1 MAPFRRQPPPIIHC
15 AHIDST
21 FLAARYAH
29 FPTQRRSTQCV
40 ADLCADW
47 LNAHPANHVRLLL
60 PARFGYEYLLPGLA
74 QRLRQP
80 VHITDSERARMYR
93 HCAELDGS
101 WTAGEHA
108 STTTRIH
115 ACTSVSSAGRCAA
128 RLKDPAIRSIPCRL
142 GDAAVPARHVRTILL
157 SAMAWTHWRTTG
169 DADSSPVH
177 REVQSQVF
185 RVCYST
191 HSSCTEI
198 AGMLRLLRPQRVEL
212 NVLPAGRVER
222 ERMQELVAII
232 MAEYAASDGVAEE
245 DTKRTKTA
253 APIAE
258 QFDLSGIEFRPAAA
272 VVNVADEDS
281 DEGAGRAEVV
291 PQLPKRRRHAE
302 CQPGQPS

>member
-1 MAPFRRQPPPIIHC
+1 MAPFRQQPPPTIHC
-15 AHIDST
+15 AHIDSS
-21 FLAARYAH
+21 FLEARYAH

-47 LNAHPANHVRLLL
+47 LNVHPANHVRLLL
-60 PARFGYEYLLPGLA
+60 SARFGYEYLFDGLA

-80 VHITDSERARMYR
+80 VHITDSERAHMYR

-101 WTAGEHA
+101 WTAGECA
-108 STTTRIH
+108 STPTRIH
-115 ACTSVSSAGRCAA
+115 ACQSAIPPAGGRCQA

-142 GDAAVPARHVRTILL
+142 GEAAVPARHVRTILL

-177 REVQSQVF
+177 REVMPQVF

-212 NVLPAGRVER
+212 NVLPAGKIQR
-222 ERMQELVAII
+222 ERMQELVAEI
-232 MAEYAASDGVAEE
+232 MAEYAESDGEAEE
-245 DTKRTKTA
+245 QTKATA
-253 APIAE
+253 AIAE
-258 QFDLSGIEFRPAAA
+258 QFELSGIQFSPAAA

-281 DEGAGRAEVV
+281 DEGVAGRAVVV
-291 PQLPKRRRHAE
+291 PQLPKRRRKSE
-302 CQPGQPS
+302 CPPGQLS